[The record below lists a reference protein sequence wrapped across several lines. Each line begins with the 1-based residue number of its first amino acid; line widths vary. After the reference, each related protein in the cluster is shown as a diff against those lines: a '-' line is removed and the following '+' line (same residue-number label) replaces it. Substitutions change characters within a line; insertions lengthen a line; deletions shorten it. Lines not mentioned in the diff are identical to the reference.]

1 MKPILILQHEAS
13 DNPGYLGKWLHDR
26 EIAFDV
32 VNAAA
37 GQAFPDDLGDH
48 GALAILGG
56 GMSVNDDL
64 PSLRQAEA
72 LVREAVRDGV
82 PTLGHCLGAQLM
94 SKALGGTVGP
104 SPRPEIG
111 WQRVRVHAL
120 PSAQAWLGPAGDVHL
135 FHWHYESFSL
145 PDGAEWLASS
155 SACPNQA
162 FSLGPHLG
170 MQFHIEIDADKLELW
185 LSEVDPPDDGERA
198 QHAETI
204 ATPAAM
210 RAGVADHLAAHQRLA
225 DRIYERWL
233 GFARQRAR

>member
-13 DNPGYLGKWLHDR
+13 DNPGYLGQWLRDR
-26 EIAFDV
+26 EIAFEV
-32 VNAAA
+32 VSAAA
-37 GQAFPDDLGDH
+37 GQAFPADLGAH

-111 WQRVRVHAL
+111 WQRVRVHDL
-120 PSAQAWLGPAGDVHL
+120 PPAHAWLGPPGDVHL

-155 SACPNQA
+155 AACPNQA

-185 LSEVDPPDDGERA
+185 LSEVDPPGDGERA

-210 RAGVADHLAAHQRLA
+210 RAGVADHMAAHQRMA